1 MTSGRLYCF
10 HKTQSEFALQRI
22 FPESFVSS
30 SVRRKTLGRDWAS
43 LAAMKQS
50 PIWLNAAV
58 NVGSDLQND
67 SSTDIVVD
75 SSDTALDK

>member
-1 MTSGRLYCF
+1 MR
-10 HKTQSEFALQRI
+10 QINRN
-22 FPESFVSS
+22 
-30 SVRRKTLGRDWAS
+30 WAS

-75 SSDTALDK
+75 SSDTALDKKEMGVIIVPVVLRLNQNVWMLV

>member
-1 MTSGRLYCF
+1 MQEPSIY
-10 HKTQSEFALQRI
+10 A
-22 FPESFVSS
+22 
-30 SVRRKTLGRDWAS
+30 RKLNLLLRMRPINRNWAS

-67 SSTDIVVD
+67 SSTDIEVD
-75 SSDTALDK
+75 SSYTALDK